1 MSILVFWG
9 ETPLAVYNQ
18 NTVDENG
25 DIQPLN
31 VNNVS
36 QTVSNTATVTSRRLV
51 TVAVL
56 LTVCDYSRI
65 YGWFAVDFFARGLHA
80 RSAVARLP
88 LR

>member
-36 QTVSNTATVTSRRLV
+36 PTVSNTATVTSRRLV

-65 YGWFAVDFFARGLHA
+65 YG
-80 RSAVARLP
+80 
-88 LR
+88 